1 MFLIRIGRQRWTTIA
16 ENADALHCYQEMRPD
31 CVYSWIELFTRS
43 VTFVPSFS
51 CREEYFIFGV
61 NAMVILKF
69 LSPEAGLYYWNGPFL
84 SVWYVAQR
92 QKSVAYICALYTH
105 VKAPLVLQKV
115 VLLWAFYISNISITF
130 FFVICKVFGD
140 DYYSFRRN
148 RKFTDCLLH
157 EIVFLWLSGV
167 VHAIVCLLIFDLW
180 SSQY

>member
-1 MFLIRIGRQRWTTIA
+1 MLTACTAIRRWGLTVFI
-16 ENADALHCYQEMRPD
+16 LGLSSSP
-31 CVYSWIELFTRS
+31 S

-61 NAMVILKF
+61 NAMAILKF

-92 QKSVAYICALYTH
+92 QKSVLAVRLAGWPAHSWNHCSREQWFQAEQLCYFE
-105 VKAPLVLQKV
+105 P
-115 VLLWAFYISNISITF
+115 SIF
-130 FFVICKVFGD
+130 SIFPSHFFVICKVFGD
-140 DYYSFRRN
+140 HYYSFRRN

-167 VHAIVCLLIFDLW
+167 VHAIVCLLIFDL
-180 SSQY
+180 SRLPILVARSQN

>member
-16 ENADALHCYQEMRPD
+16 ENADGMHCYQEMRPD

-61 NAMVILKF
+61 NAMAILKF

-105 VKAPLVLQKV
+105 IKIPLVLQKV

-130 FFVICKVFGD
+130 FLSSVRFLVMIITLLDVTENSQTACCMKLCSYG
-140 DYYSFRRN
+140 FR
-148 RKFTDCLLH
+148 
-157 EIVFLWLSGV
+157 V
-167 VHAIVCLLIFDLW
+167 
-180 SSQY
+180 

>member
-1 MFLIRIGRQRWTTIA
+1 MLTACTAIRRWGLTVFILGLSSSPDQSLLCLLFHVAKNISSLVSTPWLYLSFCHRRPGSTI
-16 ENADALHCYQEMRPD
+16 EM
-31 CVYSWIELFTRS
+31 
-43 VTFVPSFS
+43 
-51 CREEYFIFGV
+51 
-61 NAMVILKF
+61 
-69 LSPEAGLYYWNGPFL
+69 GLFL

-105 VKAPLVLQKV
+105 IKIPLVLQKV